1 VQGVTDLLE
10 RTPPELSADIAERGL
25 MLVGGGALMP
35 GLDELIRHETG
46 LSVTIED
53 EPLTTVARGA
63 GKALEE
69 LSSGRPK
76 RSRHPRRPRF
86 S

>member
-1 VQGVTDLLE
+1 
-10 RTPPELSADIAERGL
+10 

-35 GLDELIRHETG
+35 GLDELIRRETG
-46 LSVTIED
+46 LDVTIEAD
-53 EPLTTVARGA
+53 PLTTVARGA

-69 LSSGRPK
+69 LETIRPK
-76 RSRHPRRPRF
+76 RAGQTKRTPKF